1 MVAAQ
6 QRFPED
12 IYRQLDGVDFRLIDE
27 LSFLSKL
34 QKERTGAS
42 YCLPGREYLA
52 RKLGVSVRTVSRHIA
67 KLKGLGVIDAI
78 QRRPVRGQWRSNL
91 YKVVHWIGWRVRQ
104 LTGSIR
110 DVWKAVKPRPIE
122 SSSPPLPH
130 RGTHVARIAAREKEL
145 TLPDSFFFHSNPILQ
160 QWMARGEGT

>member
-1 MVAAQ
+1 MVYQ
-6 QRFPED
+6 KFPKD

-27 LSFLSKL
+27 LTFLSKL
-34 QKERTGAS
+34 QRERTGAS

-52 RKLGVSVRTVSRHIA
+52 RKLAVSVRTVSRHIA

-110 DVWKAVKPRPIE
+110 DVWKAVKPRPMG
-122 SSSPPLPH
+122 SASSPVPH
-130 RGTHVARIAAREKEL
+130 RGTHVARIAIKEKEL
-145 TLPDSFFFHSNPILQ
+145 TLPDSFFFHSNPIIQ
-160 QWMARGEGT
+160 CWMARSTP